1 MTSTDPWVS
10 VHLFHQGEQ
19 DRLVLDLVA
28 PVVTELREHGLTD
41 RWFYLRYWNGGP
53 HLRLRV
59 LARTEEAR
67 EEIRSVLA
75 ARCTGHLARSPSPD
89 LVDQQTYLEQA
100 RRFGALEGV
109 EPVERM
115 YANNSVHLL
124 PYTREHDRY
133 GRGDSLEAV
142 ERHFCESSDLALRIL
157 GSRPEPT
164 QRETTVLTFL
174 LLSWFTAAE
183 DVGALARRQ
192 LDHAAERIRFHGP
205 ESAER
210 SADALYES
218 SRERLERI
226 AATAGRVVRA
236 RDRLRPGSLTDWA
249 RSVGRMTDALRVSGP
264 GDAPASTTGVA
275 DLCTHLFANRIGVR
289 IDAEGSLRYLAARA
303 VTETTMPEEA

>member
-10 VHLFHQGEQ
+10 AHLFHQGDQ

-28 PVVTELREHGLTD
+28 PVVAELRERALAG
-41 RWFYLRYWNGGP
+41 RWFYLRYWDGGP

-67 EEIRSVLA
+67 EEIRSVLT

-89 LVDQQTYLEQA
+89 LVDQQAYVEQA

-115 YANNSVHLL
+115 YANNSVHFL
-124 PYTREHDRY
+124 PYTREHHRY
-133 GRGDSLEAV
+133 GRGGSLEAV
-142 ERHFCESSDLALRIL
+142 ERHFGESSDLALRVL
-157 GSRPEPT
+157 GARPEPA

-192 LDHAAERIRFHGP
+192 FQHAVERIRFHGP
-205 ESAER
+205 KSAES
-210 SADALYES
+210 SADELYES
-218 SRERLERI
+218 SRERLGHL
-226 AATAGRVVRA
+226 AATAERAVRG

-249 RSVGRMTDALRVSGP
+249 LSVGRMTDALRASAP
-264 GDAPASTTGVA
+264 EDAPASTAGVA
-275 DLCTHLFANRIGVR
+275 DLCAHLFANRIGVR

-303 VTETTMPEEA
+303 VTETTVPEDA